1 MIDLKGAE
9 LSLLVSLDALIEEAN
24 VTKAAARL
32 SEARD
37 L

>member
-24 VTKAAARL
+24 VTKAA
-32 SEARD
+32 E
-37 L
+37 